1 MDDII
6 KLNVD
11 KQDMPCNKANDL
23 LSVTD
28 DLLCDVRAD
37 ISQSRKLSV
46 PIAQLST
53 LGAGVASLL
62 PAFRS
67 VTQTSAVASDGL
79 FRLANATVGD
89 TLKVAKNG
97 NFWGAFKTA
106 DGTSKFAQLQ
116 AAGPIT
122 STTSMVMPIDPATMM
137 MAVAL
142 FSIEQQLGNIAEMQK
157 KIFSFLEIE
166 KESEIEADIETL
178 SNIIAK
184 YKHNWDNQQFIAS
197 NHKMVIDIQRT
208 ARKHMNSYQKRVKD
222 TINDKKLL
230 VLQSKIKT
238 TLDEMVTDFKY
249 YRLSLFAF
257 SMSSLIEIMLSGNFK
272 EENILAIK
280 EEIQKLA
287 FDYRE
292 AFDEGSMYL
301 ENLEKSSVESNVL
314 KGVSATSKAVG
325 KLIGSIPKIK
335 DGQIDE
341 RLQEAGEHVS
351 KKVKSIESD
360 SIVAFAE
367 MSNPGTSLF
376 TEKMDDLI
384 FVYSFTNSLTTIFSI
399 FSPLFFCTNKL
410 SAIFLLCV

>member
-1 MDDII
+1 MDNII
-6 KLNVD
+6 KLNAD
-11 KQDMPCNKANDL
+11 KQETPCNDANNL
-23 LSVTD
+23 ISVTD
-28 DLLCDVRAD
+28 VLLCDVRAD
-37 ISQSRKLSV
+37 ISQSRKLSM

-62 PAFRS
+62 PAFRM
-67 VTQTSAVASDGL
+67 VTQTSSVASEGL
-79 FRLANATVGD
+79 FRLANAAVGD

-106 DGTSKFAQLQ
+106 DGASKFAQLQ
-116 AAGPIT
+116 SAGPLT

-157 KIFSFLEIE
+157 KIFSFLETE
-166 KESEIEADIETL
+166 KESEIEADVETL
-178 SNIIAK
+178 SNIINK
-184 YKHNWDNQQFIAS
+184 YKHNWDNEQFIAS

-222 TINDKKLL
+222 TIKDKKLL

-238 TLDEMVTDFKY
+238 TLDEMIKDFKY

-287 FDYRE
+287 FVYRE
-292 AFDEGSMYL
+292 VFEECSVYL
-301 ENLEKSSVESNVL
+301 EKLEKSSVESNVL

-325 KLIGSIPKIK
+325 KFIGSIPKIK

-341 RLQEAGEHVS
+341 FLQDSGEHI
-351 KKVKSIESD
+351 KEKAIAIETD
-360 SIVAFAE
+360 SISAFAE

-376 TEKMDDLI
+376 TEKMDDMITIYNHTTDICFDDNNIYLI
-384 FVYSFTNSLTTIFSI
+384 AN
-399 FSPLFFCTNKL
+399 
-410 SAIFLLCV
+410 

>member
-1 MDDII
+1 MDNII
-6 KLNVD
+6 KFNSNDSQELSP
-11 KQDMPCNKANDL
+11 MPCAEANDL
-23 LSVTD
+23 ISITD
-28 DLLCDVRAD
+28 DVLLDVRTD
-37 ISQSRKLSV
+37 ISQSKSLSM

-62 PAFRS
+62 PAFRT
-67 VTQTSAVASDGL
+67 VTQTSTIAGEGL
-79 FRLANATVGD
+79 YRLANAAVGD

-106 DGTSKFAQLQ
+106 DGASKFAQLQ
-116 AAGPIT
+116 AAGPLQAT
-122 STTSMVMPIDPATMM
+122 NSMVMPIDPATMM

-157 KIFSFLEIE
+157 KILSFLEIE

-178 SNIIAK
+178 SNIIGK
-184 YKHNWDNQQFIAS
+184 YKHNWDNEQFISS

-208 ARKHMNSYQKRVKD
+208 VRKNMVSYQKRVRDVIKE
-222 TINDKKLL
+222 KKLL
-230 VLQSKIKT
+230 VLQNKIKT
-238 TLDEMVTDFKY
+238 TLDELMKDFKY
-249 YRLSLFAF
+249 YRLSLFTF

-272 EENILAIK
+272 EENILSIK
-280 EEIQKLA
+280 EEIQKLSFA
-287 FDYRE
+287 YRDIYGE
-292 AFDEGSMYL
+292 CSVYL
-301 ENLEKSSVESNVL
+301 EGMEKSSVESNLL

-325 KLIGSIPKIK
+325 KFIGSIPKIK

-351 KKVKSIESD
+351 DKAKAIETD
-360 SIVAFAE
+360 SIAAFAE

-384 FVYSFTNSLTTIFSI
+384 FVYNQTTDICFDNNNI
-399 FSPLFFCTNKL
+399 YLIAN
-410 SAIFLLCV
+410 

>member
-1 MDDII
+1 MDNII
-6 KLNVD
+6 KFNSNDSQELSP
-11 KQDMPCNKANDL
+11 MPCAEANDL
-23 LSVTD
+23 ISITD
-28 DLLCDVRAD
+28 DVLLDVRTD
-37 ISQSRKLSV
+37 ISQSKSLSM

-62 PAFRS
+62 PAFRT
-67 VTQTSAVASDGL
+67 VTQTSTIAGEGL
-79 FRLANATVGD
+79 YRLANAAVGD

-106 DGTSKFAQLQ
+106 DGASKFAQLQ
-116 AAGPIT
+116 AAGPLQAT
-122 STTSMVMPIDPATMM
+122 NSMVMPIDPATMM

-157 KIFSFLEIE
+157 KILSFLEIE

-178 SNIIAK
+178 SNIIGK
-184 YKHNWDNQQFIAS
+184 YKHNWDNEQFISS

-208 ARKHMNSYQKRVKD
+208 ARKNMVSYQKRVRDVIKE
-222 TINDKKLL
+222 KKLL
-230 VLQSKIKT
+230 VLQNKIKT
-238 TLDEMVTDFKY
+238 TLDELMKDFKY
-249 YRLSLFAF
+249 YRLSLFTF

-272 EENILAIK
+272 EENILSIK
-280 EEIQKLA
+280 EEIQKLSFA
-287 FDYRE
+287 YRDIYGE
-292 AFDEGSMYL
+292 CSVYL
-301 ENLEKSSVESNVL
+301 EGMEKSSVESNLL

-325 KLIGSIPKIK
+325 KFIGSIPKIK

-351 KKVKSIESD
+351 DKAKAIETD
-360 SIVAFAE
+360 SIAAFAE

-384 FVYSFTNSLTTIFSI
+384 FVYNQATDICFDNNNIYLIA
-399 FSPLFFCTNKL
+399 N
-410 SAIFLLCV
+410 

>member
-1 MDDII
+1 MDNII
-6 KLNVD
+6 KFNSNDSQELSP
-11 KQDMPCNKANDL
+11 MPCAEANDL
-23 LSVTD
+23 ISITD
-28 DLLCDVRAD
+28 DVLLDVRTD
-37 ISQSRKLSV
+37 ISQSKSLSM

-62 PAFRS
+62 PAFRT
-67 VTQTSAVASDGL
+67 VTQTSTIAGEGL
-79 FRLANATVGD
+79 YRLANAAVGD

-106 DGTSKFAQLQ
+106 DGASKFAQLQ
-116 AAGPIT
+116 AAGPLQAT
-122 STTSMVMPIDPATMM
+122 NSMVMPIDPATMM

-157 KIFSFLEIE
+157 KILSFLEFE

-178 SNIIAK
+178 SNIIGK
-184 YKHNWDNQQFIAS
+184 YKHNWDNEQFISS

-208 ARKHMNSYQKRVKD
+208 ARKNMVSYQKKVRDVIKE
-222 TINDKKLL
+222 KKLL
-230 VLQSKIKT
+230 VLQNKIKT
-238 TLDEMVTDFKY
+238 TLDELMKDFKY
-249 YRLSLFAF
+249 YRLSLFTF

-272 EENILAIK
+272 EENILSIK
-280 EEIQKLA
+280 EEIQKLSFA
-287 FDYRE
+287 YRDIYGE
-292 AFDEGSMYL
+292 CSVYL
-301 ENLEKSSVESNVL
+301 EGMEKSSVESNLL

-325 KLIGSIPKIK
+325 KFIGSIPKIK

-351 KKVKSIESD
+351 DKAKTMETDGIA
-360 SIVAFAE
+360 AFAE

-384 FVYSFTNSLTTIFSI
+384 FVYNQTTDICFDSNNI
-399 FSPLFFCTNKL
+399 YLIANLET
-410 SAIFLLCV
+410 A

>member
-1 MDDII
+1 MDNII
-6 KLNVD
+6 KFNSNDSQELSP
-11 KQDMPCNKANDL
+11 MPCAEANDL
-23 LSVTD
+23 ISITD
-28 DLLCDVRAD
+28 NVLLDVRTD
-37 ISQSRKLSV
+37 ISQIRNLSM

-62 PAFRS
+62 PAFRT
-67 VTQTSAVASDGL
+67 VTQTSTVAGEGL
-79 FRLANATVGD
+79 YRLANAAVGD

-106 DGTSKFAQLQ
+106 DGASKFAQLQ
-116 AAGPIT
+116 ATGPLQAT
-122 STTSMVMPIDPATMM
+122 NSMVMPIDPATMM

-157 KIFSFLEIE
+157 KILSFLEIE

-178 SNIIAK
+178 SNIIEK
-184 YKHNWDNQQFIAS
+184 YKHNWDNEQFISS

-208 ARKHMNSYQKRVKD
+208 ARKNMVSYQKKVHDVIKE
-222 TINDKKLL
+222 KKLL
-230 VLQSKIKT
+230 VLQNKIKT
-238 TLDEMVTDFKY
+238 TLDELMKDFKY
-249 YRLSLFAF
+249 YRLSLFTF

-272 EENILAIK
+272 EENIISIK
-280 EEIQKLA
+280 EETQKLSFA
-287 FDYRE
+287 YRDIYGE
-292 AFDEGSMYL
+292 CSVYL
-301 ENLEKSSVESNVL
+301 EGMEKSSVESNLL

-325 KLIGSIPKIK
+325 KFIGSIPKIK

-351 KKVKSIESD
+351 DKAKAIETD
-360 SIVAFAE
+360 SIAAFAE

-384 FVYSFTNSLTTIFSI
+384 FVYNQTTDICFDNNNI
-399 FSPLFFCTNKL
+399 Y
-410 SAIFLLCV
+410 LLAN

>member
-1 MDDII
+1 MDNII
-6 KLNVD
+6 KFNSNDSQELSP
-11 KQDMPCNKANDL
+11 MPCAEANDL
-23 LSVTD
+23 ISITD
-28 DLLCDVRAD
+28 DVLLDVRTD
-37 ISQSRKLSV
+37 ISQSKSLSM

-62 PAFRS
+62 PAFRT
-67 VTQTSAVASDGL
+67 VTQTSTIAGEGL
-79 FRLANATVGD
+79 YRLANAAVGD

-106 DGTSKFAQLQ
+106 DGASKFAQLQ
-116 AAGPIT
+116 AAGPLQAT
-122 STTSMVMPIDPATMM
+122 NSMVMPIDPATMM

-157 KIFSFLEIE
+157 KILSFLEIE

-178 SNIIAK
+178 SNIIGK
-184 YKHNWDNQQFIAS
+184 YKHNWDNEQFISS

-208 ARKHMNSYQKRVKD
+208 ARKNMVSYQKRVRDVIKE
-222 TINDKKLL
+222 KKLL
-230 VLQSKIKT
+230 VLQNKIKT
-238 TLDEMVTDFKY
+238 TLDELMKDFKY
-249 YRLSLFAF
+249 YRLSLFTF

-272 EENILAIK
+272 EENILSIK
-280 EEIQKLA
+280 EEIQKLSFA
-287 FDYRE
+287 YRDIYGE
-292 AFDEGSMYL
+292 CSVYL
-301 ENLEKSSVESNVL
+301 EGMEKSSVESNLL

-325 KLIGSIPKIK
+325 KFIGSIPKIK

-351 KKVKSIESD
+351 DKAKAIETD
-360 SIVAFAE
+360 SIAAFAE

-384 FVYSFTNSLTTIFSI
+384 FVYNQTTDICFDNNNI
-399 FSPLFFCTNKL
+399 YLIAN
-410 SAIFLLCV
+410 